1 MPKEMPKRKMPNR
14 FADDERIKRII
25 YRKRLRDGNQR
36 RGTAFFSLLL

>member
-14 FADDERIKRII
+14 FADDERIKCII
-25 YRKRLRDGNQR
+25 YRRLRDGNQR

>member
-1 MPKEMPKRKMPNR
+1 MPKEMPKRKMPPNR

-25 YRKRLRDGNQR
+25 YRRLRDGNQR